1 MPLTQVRGGGIA
13 NNAITSVKIVA
24 GAIEDS
30 DISTSAS
37 ILGETA
43 SDTTITADKT
53 LAANKNVMMVGPI
66 EIDDDATI
74 TIPETSRL
82 VILG

>member
-13 NNAITSVKIVA
+13 DNAITSIKIVA

-30 DISTSAS
+30 DISTSAT

-43 SDTTITADKT
+43 SDTNISADKT
-53 LAANKNVMMVGPI
+53 IAANKNVMMVGPI
-66 EIDDDATI
+66 EIDDGVTI
-74 TIPETSRL
+74 TIPSTSRL

>member
-13 NNAITSVKIVA
+13 NNAITSIKIAA

-43 SDTTITADKT
+43 SNTNLSTSKT
-53 LAANKNVMMVGPI
+53 LSAAKNIAMIGPI
-66 EIDDDATI
+66 VTDDGVTI
-74 TIPETSRL
+74 TIPSTSRL

>member
-1 MPLTQVRGGGIA
+1 MPLTQVRSGGIA
-13 NNAITSVKIVA
+13 DNAITSIKIEA

-43 SDTTITADKT
+43 SDATITADKT
-53 LAANKNVMMVGPI
+53 IAANKNVMMVGPI

-74 TIPETSRL
+74 TIPSTSRL

>member
-1 MPLTQVRGGGIA
+1 MPLTQVRSGGIA
-13 NNAITSVKIVA
+13 DDAITSVKIEA

-43 SDTTITADKT
+43 SDATITADKT

>member
-1 MPLTQVRGGGIA
+1 MPLTQVRSGGIA
-13 NNAITSVKIVA
+13 NNAITSIKIEA

-43 SDTTITADKT
+43 SDATITADKT
-53 LAANKNVMMVGPI
+53 IAANKNVMMVGPI
-66 EIDDDATI
+66 EIDDGVTI
-74 TIPETSRL
+74 TIPSTSRL

>member
-1 MPLTQVRGGGIA
+1 MPLTQVRSGGIA

-30 DISTSAS
+30 DISASAS

-43 SDTTITADKT
+43 SDATISADKT
-53 LAANKNVMMVGPI
+53 IAANKNVMMVGPI
-66 EIDDDATI
+66 EIDDGVTI
-74 TIPETSRL
+74 TIPSTSRL

>member
-1 MPLTQVRGGGIA
+1 MPLTQVRSGGIA
-13 NNAITSVKIVA
+13 DNAITSVKIVA

-43 SDTTITADKT
+43 SDATLNADKT
-53 LAANKNVMMVGPI
+53 IAANKNVMMVGPI
-66 EIDDDATI
+66 EIDDGVTI
-74 TIPETSRL
+74 TIPSTSRL

>member
-1 MPLTQVRGGGIA
+1 MPLTQVRSAGIA
-13 NNAITSVKIVA
+13 DNSITSIKIVA

-43 SDTTITADKT
+43 SDTNLTADKT
-53 LAANKNVMMVGPI
+53 LAANKNIAMIGPI
-66 EIDDDATI
+66 TIDDGVTI
-74 TIPETSRL
+74 TIPSTSRL

>member
-1 MPLTQVRGGGIA
+1 MPLTQVRSGGIA
-13 NNAITSVKIVA
+13 DNAITSVKIVA

-30 DISTSAS
+30 DISTSAT

-43 SDTTITADKT
+43 SDTNISANKTI
-53 LAANKNVMMVGPI
+53 AANKNVMMVGPI
-66 EIDDDATI
+66 EIDDGVTI
-74 TIPETSRL
+74 TIPSTSRL

>member
-1 MPLTQVRGGGIA
+1 MPLTQVRGAGIA

-43 SDTTITADKT
+43 SDATLSADKT
-53 LAANKNVMMVGPI
+53 IAANKNVMMVGPI
-66 EIDDDATI
+66 EIDDGVTI
-74 TIPETSRL
+74 TIPSTSRL